1 MRPLNNHLKTIVLLG
16 GLSAVLI
23 GLGGLLGSTYLY
35 GFTLL
40 ALALNV
46 GAYFFSDRLVLRM
59 THPPIADRVRRLR
72 QLEMDLRMGLAA

>member
-23 GLGGLLGSTYLY
+23 GLGGLLGSTDLY
-35 GFTLL
+35 GFALL

-59 THPPIADRVRRLR
+59 GIA
-72 QLEMDLRMGLAA
+72 A